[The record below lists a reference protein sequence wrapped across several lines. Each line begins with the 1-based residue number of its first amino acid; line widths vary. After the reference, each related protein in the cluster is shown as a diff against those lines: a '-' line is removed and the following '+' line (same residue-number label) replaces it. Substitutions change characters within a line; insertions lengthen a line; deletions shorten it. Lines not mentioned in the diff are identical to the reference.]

1 MRQRIQILA
10 VVLGL
15 LTLIA
20 CGSSTTTTKPAAT
33 AAPSGSSP
41 AKISVTDP
49 WARAAAMTG
58 ASTSGATGTMT
69 NTAAMSGT
77 MPMTN
82 TTAMSSTMPMT
93 TTASGGTSAAY
104 LTITNSGGT
113 ADALIKAE
121 SDVATSVELHT
132 MTMTNNVMMMTPVE
146 KIEVPANG
154 KVELK
159 SGSFH
164 VMLIGLRHDL
174 KEGEVVKLTLT
185 FQNAGKIQVEA
196 PVRKP

>member
-1 MRQRIQILA
+1 
-10 VVLGL
+10 
-15 LTLIA
+15 
-20 CGSSTTTTKPAAT
+20 
-33 AAPSGSSP
+33 
-41 AKISVTDP
+41 
-49 WARAAAMTG
+49 
-58 ASTSGATGTMT
+58 
-69 NTAAMSGT
+69 
-77 MPMTN
+77 
-82 TTAMSSTMPMT
+82 
-93 TTASGGTSAAY
+93 
-104 LTITNSGGT
+104 
-113 ADALIKAE
+113 
-121 SDVATSVELHT
+121 
-132 MTMTNNVMMMTPVE
+132 MTNNVMMMTPVE